1 MDTSLLSKKELLLM
15 EDFKKENSK
24 TPVEKMSD
32 KLAEKEYRQKN
43 KKVIEKDS
51 LIACKNN
58 MQNSFDRVFERAFNE
73 NGANETVLQITLL
86 QFYKVENRNAYIAEF
101 GKTTVQHDYLNEIYD
116 KTLKTVYNKW
126 KKHIEYCKFQENI
139 KQQEELKKQLE
150 QKLQNEKFERN
161 IMIFFTVLKW
171 ICIVIFAPI
180 VLLFIFISMC
190 AKGK

>member
-1 MDTSLLSKKELLLM
+1 MKDFEKE
-15 EDFKKENSK
+15 KNK
-24 TPVEKMSD
+24 TLDEKMAD
-32 KLAEKEYRQKN
+32 KIAEKEYRQKN
-43 KKVIEKDS
+43 KKEIEKD
-51 LIACKNN
+51 LLMACKNN
-58 MQNSFDRVFERAFNE
+58 MQDSFDRVFKRAFNE
-73 NGANETVLQITLL
+73 NGANETTLQITLL

-116 KTLKTVYNKW
+116 KTLKNIYNKW
-126 KKHIEYCKFQENI
+126 KKHIEYCQFQENI

-150 QKLQNEKFERN
+150 QELQNGKFERN